1 MCMFGV
7 QNDMVAPRDC
17 VAGIQSL
24 LLTVMS
30 NIARHF
36 LYKRYSDSLNVDGF
50 EEEQKSCFLDAAIGF
65 CKLQHLDSTISTKY
79 QVSHAYRGSQFYIVR
94 RVCFMR
100 QIKNVIVYY
109 YQP

>member
-1 MCMFGV
+1 MCMFVV
-7 QNDMVAPRDC
+7 QNDMVVPRDC

-30 NIARHF
+30 NIVRHF
-36 LYKRYSDSLNVDGF
+36 LSKRSSESLNADGF

-79 QVSHAYRGSQFYIVR
+79 QVSHGLLGVSVLHS
-94 RVCFMR
+94 
-100 QIKNVIVYY
+100 
-109 YQP
+109 